1 MSFFTSFFSG
11 LDGFSYCM
19 ELLLACF
26 LFYIFLKKRPLFW
39 LRVLFCICVLFI
51 SAKWIYPLFLQS
63 NLVVSSLWF
72 GLIFLFTIPFSYFC
86 CDLSWQDAVFC
97 ASCGYLVQHLASSV
111 FILAVFNGS
120 IPTWNGPL
128 YYLVFAV
135 VYALV
140 LFAIA
145 SILPENGEFGV
156 SWLTALVSAV
166 IAPAITLVLSTYVK
180 STAPLVGDAV
190 SSPEYIQLLKGSQIY
205 AASICLIILILL
217 LIQLRELRAQK
228 KLDQSQT
235 LWKQRQLQYEQS
247 KENVDLINRK
257 VHDLKHQI
265 AALAQAENVGE
276 HRKAFAAEVQNMIEV
291 YDSDA
296 NTGNEALDT
305 LLMEKGLYCHLHG
318 IDWTCVADGK
328 LLEQIDVV
336 DLFTMMGNA
345 LDNAVEGVE
354 KCGPEQYKS
363 ISVRIWRKN
372 LFTIIQVE
380 NSYAGDIQFE
390 NGLPKS
396 SKGDDAN
403 HGFGIRS
410 IRSIAEKYGGT
421 VTVKAEDQLF
431 TLTILLPVE

>member
-1 MSFFTSFFSG
+1 MTFFSEFFSG
-11 LDGFSYCM
+11 LDGFSYCLEM
-19 ELLLACF
+19 LFACLIF
-26 LFYIFLKKRPLFW
+26 FIFLKKRSYFW
-39 LRVLFCICVLFI
+39 LRLALCLVLLF
-51 SAKWIYPLFLQS
+51 SCAKWVYPIFPLE
-63 NLVVSSLWF
+63 NLWVTDLWY
-72 GLIFLFTIPFSYFC
+72 GAIFLLMILFSIFC
-86 CDLSWQDAVFC
+86 CDLSPEDAVYC
-97 ASCGYLVQHLASSV
+97 ASLGYLVQHLASSL
-111 FILAVFNGS
+111 FILCVFKGS
-120 IPTWNGPL
+120 APQWNGPL
-128 YYLVFAV
+128 YYLVFAS
-135 VYALV
+135 VYAAV
-140 LFAIA
+140 LFTIA
-145 SILPENGEFGV
+145 WLIPEHGQFGV
-156 SWLTALVSAV
+156 SRLTAAV
-166 IAPAITLVLSTYVK
+166 TAVLAILITLVLSTYVK
-180 STAPLVGDAV
+180 TSAPLFGDAV
-190 SSPEYIQLLKGSQIY
+190 SSPEYTQLLKGSQIY
-205 AASICLIILILL
+205 AASICLVILL
-217 LIQLRELRAQK
+217 LQVIQMRDLRAQK
-228 KLDQSQT
+228 KLDQSET

-247 KENVDLINRK
+247 KENIDLINRK

-328 LLEQIDVV
+328 LLEHIDVV

-354 KCGPEQYKS
+354 KCSPEQFKS
-363 ISVRIWRKN
+363 ISVRIWRKD
-372 LFTIIQVE
+372 LFTVIQVE

-431 TLTILLPVE
+431 TLTILLPAE

>member
-1 MSFFTSFFSG
+1 MSFFASLFSG
-11 LDGFSYCM
+11 LNGFSYCLEM
-19 ELLLACF
+19 LLACL
-26 LFYIFLKKRPLFW
+26 LFYVYLKKRKLFL
-39 LRVLFCICVLFI
+39 LRLFFSLIVLFLTARF
-51 SAKWIYPLFLQS
+51 IYPIFPAENMVIS
-63 NLVVSSLWF
+63 SIWYGLVYLIMIAVS
-72 GLIFLFTIPFSYFC
+72 IFC
-86 CDLSWQDAVFC
+86 CNLSPEDAVYC
-97 ASCGYLVQHLASSV
+97 ASLGYLVQHLASSL
-111 FILAVFNGS
+111 FILCVFNGS
-120 IPTWNGPL
+120 LPQWNGPL
-128 YYLVFAV
+128 YYLVFAC
-135 VYALV
+135 VYAAV
-140 LFAIA
+140 LFTVAWLI
-145 SILPENGEFGV
+145 PEHGEFGV
-156 SWLTALVSAV
+156 SRLTAAV
-166 IAPAITLVLSTYVK
+166 TAVLALLITLVLSTYVK
-180 STAPLVGDAV
+180 TSAPLTGDAV

-205 AASICLIILILL
+205 AASVCLVILL
-217 LIQLRELRAQK
+217 LQVIQMRELRAQK
-228 KLDQSQT
+228 KLDQSET

-265 AALAQAENVGE
+265 AALAQTENVGA
-276 HRKAFAAEVQNMIEV
+276 HRKAFADEVQNMIEV
-291 YDSDA
+291 YDSNA

-328 LLEQIDVV
+328 LLGQIDVV

-354 KCGPEQYKS
+354 KCSPEQYKS
-363 ISVRIWRKN
+363 ISVRIWRKD
-372 LFTIIQVE
+372 LFTVIQVE

-421 VTVKAEDQLF
+421 VTAKAEDQLF
-431 TLTILLPVE
+431 TLTILLPAA